1 MDREP
6 PATEARFVRAF
17 ALTELPEMG
26 CCTVTLEG
34 HVIAVFQT
42 IVGIFAV
49 DSRCPHMGFPLDR
62 GSVKDCIL
70 TCHWHHARFDLKSG
84 GTFDQWADDVR
95 VFPVE
100 VRDGAVWIDVAE
112 HDDPIRRRD
121 ERLRVGLERDIPL
134 VIGKSVIGLMQSDGG
149 AREAFKIGLGFGTRN
164 RRAGWGSGLTI
175 LTCMMNLLPHLAADD
190 RPRALYQG
198 LGAVAEDS
206 AGQAPLFAVRPLP
219 GRSGDIATLK
229 RWFRSFV
236 EVRDSEGAERCIVS
250 AVRQGAS
257 AREVADMMFTAATD
271 HRYLTIG
278 HVLDFT
284 NKAFEALDHAGW
296 DFAEQAL
303 ASLASSYANAD
314 RMEESNSWRS
324 PVDLIEILERAF
336 EALPVALE
344 AGRSARQIWN
354 QPDELANA
362 VLGEDPQAIADAML
376 SALRGG
382 CSPAELGGSVA
393 YAAALRIAR
402 FALSNEFGDWDTAHH
417 SFTFSTAVHQALV
430 RAPSVELIRGAFDAA
445 MSVYLTRFLN
455 VPPARI
461 RHANGRAIDS
471 ATLLRELPTILDR
484 QQQVDETAATIAA
497 YLHADGKPEAL
508 LAALG
513 GAMLREDRDFHTIQN
528 IEAAFRQ
535 YSMLAGTHAATDVL
549 IATARYL
556 AAHSP
561 TVRAQRQTYQIALKL
576 SRGGRIFED
585 GEAAAQ

>member
-1 MDREP
+1 MDREH
-6 PATEARFVRAF
+6 ATEARFVRAF
-17 ALTELPEMG
+17 PLSELPEMG
-26 CCTVTLEG
+26 CRTVTLEG
-34 HVIAVFQT
+34 RVIAVFQT

-49 DSRCPHMGFPLDR
+49 DNRCPHMGFPLDR

-84 GTFDQWADDVR
+84 GTFDQWADDVG

-112 HDDPIRRRD
+112 HGDPNRRRV

-134 VIGKSVIGLMQSDGG
+134 VIGKSVIGLMQTDGG
-149 AREAFKIGLGFGTRN
+149 ARETFKIGLEFGTRN

-190 RPRALYQG
+190 RPRALYHG
-198 LGAVAEDS
+198 LSAVAADC

-219 GRSGDIATLK
+219 GPSGDMATLK

-236 EVRDSEGAERCIVS
+236 EVRDSEGAERCVVS
-250 AVRQGAS
+250 AVRQRAS
-257 AREVADMMFTAATD
+257 RREVADMMFGAATD

-296 DFAEQAL
+296 EFAEQAL
-303 ASLASSYANAD
+303 ASLASSYASGD

-324 PVDLIEILERAF
+324 PIDLIEILERAF
-336 EALPVALE
+336 ESLPAALQ
-344 AGRSARQIWN
+344 AGRGARQSWN
-354 QPDELANA
+354 RPDELANV

-376 SALRGG
+376 AALGDG
-382 CSPAELGGSVA
+382 CSPAELGATVA
-393 YAAALRIAR
+393 YAAALRIGR

-417 SFTFSTAVHQALV
+417 SFTFSNAVHQALV
-430 RAPSVELIRGAFDAA
+430 RTPSADLIRGAFDAA

-455 VPPARI
+455 VPPARL
-461 RHANGRAIDS
+461 RQSNGRAIDS
-471 ATLLRELPTILDR
+471 AGLLNELPAILDR
-484 QQQVDETAATIAA
+484 QQQVDQTATTVAA
-497 YLHADGKPEAL
+497 YLSADGKPEAL

-535 YSMLAGTHAATDVL
+535 HSMLAGTHAASDVL

-561 TVRAQRQTYQIALKL
+561 TARAQRQTYQIALKL
-576 SRGGRIFED
+576 SRGEHIFED
-585 GEAAAQ
+585 DEAATQ

>member
-6 PATEARFVRAF
+6 ASEARFVRAF
-17 ALTELPEMG
+17 PLTELPEMG
-26 CCTVTLEG
+26 SRTVTIEG
-34 HVIAVFQT
+34 HVIVVFQT
-42 IVGIFAV
+42 IVGVFAV
-49 DSRCPHMGFPLDR
+49 DNRCPHMGFPLDR
-62 GSVKDCIL
+62 GSIKDCIL
-70 TCHWHHARFDLKSG
+70 TCHWHHARFELKSG

-100 VRDGAVWIDVAE
+100 IRNGAVWIDVAE
-112 HDDPIRRRD
+112 HGDPNRRRI

-134 VIGKSVIGLMQSDGG
+134 VIAKSVIGLMQTDGG
-149 AREAFKIGLGFGTRN
+149 AREAFKIGLEFGTRN

-175 LTCMMNLLPHLAADD
+175 LTCMMNLLPYLAADD
-190 RPRALYQG
+190 RPRALYHG
-198 LGAVAEDS
+198 LSAVAEDS

-219 GRSGDIATLK
+219 GPSGDIATLK

-250 AVRQGAS
+250 AVRRGAS
-257 AREVADMMFTAATD
+257 PREVADMMFAAATD

-284 NKAFEALDHAGW
+284 NKAFEAVDHAGW
-296 DFAEQAL
+296 EFAEQAL
-303 ASLASSYANAD
+303 ASLASSYASGD

-324 PVDLIEILERAF
+324 PIDLIEILERAF
-336 EALPVALE
+336 DALPEALQ
-344 AGRSARQIWN
+344 AGRSARRIWN
-354 QPDELANA
+354 QPAELANV
-362 VLGEDPQAIADAML
+362 VLGEDPEAIADAML
-376 SALRGG
+376 AALRDG
-382 CSPAELGGSVA
+382 CSPAELGGTVA
-393 YAAALRIAR
+393 YAATLRIGR

-417 SFTFSTAVHQALV
+417 GFTFSNAVHQALV

-461 RHANGRAIDS
+461 RHANGHAIDS
-471 ATLLRELPTILDR
+471 AKVLRELPTILDR
-484 QQQVDETAATIAA
+484 QQQVDETAATVAA
-497 YLHADGKPEAL
+497 YLHADGQPDAL

-528 IEAAFRQ
+528 LEAAFRQ
-535 YSMLAGTHAATDVL
+535 HSMRAGTQAGADVL

-561 TVRAQRQTYQIALKL
+561 TVRAERQTYQIALKL
-576 SRGGRIFED
+576 SRGERIFED
-585 GEAAAQ
+585 EEAATQ

>member
-1 MDREP
+1 MDRLQP
-6 PATEARFVRAF
+6 TEAGFVRAF
-17 ALTELPEMG
+17 PLSELPEMG
-26 CCTVTLEG
+26 CRTVTLER

-49 DSRCPHMGFPLDR
+49 DNRCPHMGFPLDR
-62 GSVKDCIL
+62 GSIKDCIL

-100 VRDGAVWIDVAE
+100 ARDGAVWIDVAE
-112 HDDPIRRRD
+112 HGDLNRRRV

-134 VIGKSVIGLMQSDGG
+134 VIGKSVIGLMQTDGG
-149 AREAFKIGLGFGTRN
+149 AREAFKIGLAFGTRN

-175 LTCMMNLLPHLAADD
+175 LTCMMNLLPYLATDD
-190 RPRALYQG
+190 RPRALYHG
-198 LGAVAEDS
+198 LSAVAEDS
-206 AGQAPLFAVRPLP
+206 VGQAPLFAVRPLP
-219 GRSGDIATLK
+219 GASGDIATLK

-257 AREVADMMFTAATD
+257 SHEVADMMFAAATD

-296 DFAEQAL
+296 EFAEQAL
-303 ASLASSYANAD
+303 ASLASSYANGD
-314 RMEESNSWRS
+314 RMEESNWWRS
-324 PVDLIEILERAF
+324 PIDLIEILERAF
-336 EALPVALE
+336 ETLPSALE
-344 AGRSARQIWN
+344 AGRGARQIWN
-354 QPDELANA
+354 RPDELVNIL
-362 VLGEDPQAIADAML
+362 LGEDPQAIADAML
-376 SALRGG
+376 TALRDG
-382 CSPAELGGSVA
+382 CQPAELGGAVA
-393 YAAALRIAR
+393 YAAALRVAR

-417 SFTFSTAVHQALV
+417 SFTFSNAVHQALV

-455 VPPARI
+455 VPPARL
-461 RHANGRAIDS
+461 RNMNGRAADS
-471 ATLLRELPTILDR
+471 AKLLAELPAILDR
-484 QQQVDETAATIAA
+484 QQQVDETAATVAA
-497 YLHADGKPEAL
+497 YLHADGNPEAL

-528 IEAAFRQ
+528 LEAAFRQ
-535 YSMLAGTHAATDVL
+535 HSMLVGTHAATDVL

-556 AAHSP
+556 AAHAP

-576 SRGGRIFED
+576 SRGERIFED
-585 GEAAAQ
+585 EEAIAK

>member
-1 MDREP
+1 MDREQQS
-6 PATEARFVRAF
+6 EARFVRAF
-17 ALTELPEMG
+17 PLSDLPEMG
-26 CCTVTLEG
+26 SRTVTLEG
-34 HVIAVFQT
+34 HVIVVFQT

-49 DSRCPHMGFPLDR
+49 DNRCPHMGFPLDR

-112 HDDPIRRRD
+112 HGDPNRRRV

-134 VIGKSVIGLMQSDGG
+134 VIGKSVIGLMQTDGG
-149 AREAFKIGLGFGTRN
+149 AREAFKIGLEFGTRN

-175 LTCMMNLLPHLAADD
+175 LTCMMNLLPHLGADD
-190 RPRALYQG
+190 RPRALYHG
-198 LGAVAEDS
+198 LSAVAEDS

-219 GRSGDIATLK
+219 GASADVATLK
-229 RWFRSFV
+229 RWFRAFV
-236 EVRDSEGAERCIVS
+236 EVRDSEGAQRCIVS

-257 AREVADMMFTAATD
+257 PREIADMMFASATD

-296 DFAEQAL
+296 EFAEQAL
-303 ASLASSYANAD
+303 ASLASSYAGGD

-324 PVDLIEILERAF
+324 PIDLIEILERAF
-336 EALPVALE
+336 EALPSALE
-344 AGRSARQIWN
+344 AGQSARQIWN
-354 QPDELANA
+354 RPDELANIL
-362 VLGEDPQAIADAML
+362 LGEDPQAIADAML
-376 SALRGG
+376 TALREG
-382 CSPAELGGSVA
+382 CSPAELGGAIA

-417 SFTFSTAVHQALV
+417 SFTFSNAVHQALV
-430 RAPSVELIRGAFDAA
+430 RAPSVELVRGAFDAA

-455 VPPARI
+455 VPPARL
-461 RHANGRAIDS
+461 RSGNGSTDP
-471 ATLLRELPTILDR
+471 TKLLGDLPTILDR
-484 QQQVDETAATIAA
+484 QQQVDETAATVAT
-497 YLHADGKPEAL
+497 YLRADGKPHAL

-528 IEAAFRQ
+528 LEAAFRQ
-535 YSMLAGTHAATDVL
+535 HSMLAGTHAATDVL

-576 SRGGRIFED
+576 SRGERIFEE
-585 GEAAAQ
+585 EAASTQ